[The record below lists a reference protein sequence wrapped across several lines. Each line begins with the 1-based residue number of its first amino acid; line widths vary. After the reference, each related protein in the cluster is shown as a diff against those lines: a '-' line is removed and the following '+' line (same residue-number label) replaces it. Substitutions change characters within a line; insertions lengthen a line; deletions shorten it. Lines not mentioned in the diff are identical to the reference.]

1 MYCNMP
7 ASQKRQIIQARVTQ
21 EVKDKLAALATLEKR
36 SATNMLEVLIERAFE
51 EANRTNRADNP
62 ESGPRRPV

>member
-1 MYCNMP
+1 
-7 ASQKRQIIQARVTQ
+7 
-21 EVKDKLAALATLEKR
+21 LEKR